1 LKATGYKEVRTL
13 RKTLLLRCL
22 FLAAAAAGFGQV
34 SFSGLDL
41 SAKDRLLFA
50 STTRSPDF
58 GAYDTLFLTDPLTKN
73 LRQLTFFPEDAL
85 ILQDKDVLQVQN
97 RFGVFRTDPGFQKMA
112 PLPAFPSFAGGSQI
126 PVGRITPIQTSPNG
140 RFLLFLRPRSSAF
153 GDLVLLEVETGTM
166 TILSQKVELSL
177 QGFPAQWS
185 PDSRFIIYGKSASL
199 YYFSLT
205 QLQQGRVMAEGLRR
219 IGDGRI
225 ASVRWGANGNLYY
238 ISGLIVYAI
247 DPDELF
253 TRALYTGFLTIG
265 KVRGKIPFEFDSNFD
280 SYWVSPDGRNL
291 LLNKGGRNLFLYAL
305 SSNDFHFVD
314 RPLALPYLYLPR
326 DTSVRRVLWS
336 PGNIVTILCEIKAAA
351 ARTSTVYRLVGDAQ
365 GRYGTITPAK
375 EEGVQDIELSPDGT
389 KVALLF
395 PDGVVVKD
403 NASWEQKAKEPH
415 PSPLHALWLGE
426 GEILIAGAYFV
437 ERWNVASDSSTL
449 IALSQPG
456 EFGFANASDDIIAR
470 TRGRIY
476 ALDETAGAWKA
487 NPQYAVREKSVA
499 SENYRVFLQ
508 ASTRGGYANI
518 VMVRDVKGLV
528 TTPLFPP
535 ETATYEAFPAKAEP
549 VDFGN
554 FTHGSRIR
562 RREVSLAFNA
572 IDSAEGLPS
581 ILNTLSAYKLRATFF
596 VNGEFIRRFPDAVRE
611 IADSGHEVGS
621 LFSAHFTMTDSRFT
635 VDKDFVKAGL
645 ARNEDDYFA
654 ASGRE
659 LSLLWHAPYYIVNS
673 EIVSAAA
680 EMNYRYVGRDI
691 DSYDWVTATE
701 ANKTKKTYLSAS
713 QLVERILSLKKPGS
727 IIPLQVGM
735 GAGGR
740 EDYLFQKLDLL
751 VNELARLGYD
761 IVPVSTLIENAR

>member
-1 LKATGYKEVRTL
+1 
-13 RKTLLLRCL
+13 
-22 FLAAAAAGFGQV
+22 
-34 SFSGLDL
+34 
-41 SAKDRLLFA
+41 
-50 STTRSPDF
+50 
-58 GAYDTLFLTDPLTKN
+58 
-73 LRQLTFFPEDAL
+73 
-85 ILQDKDVLQVQN
+85 
-97 RFGVFRTDPGFQKMA
+97 
-112 PLPAFPSFAGGSQI
+112 
-126 PVGRITPIQTSPNG
+126 
-140 RFLLFLRPRSSAF
+140 
-153 GDLVLLEVETGTM
+153 
-166 TILSQKVELSL
+166 
-177 QGFPAQWS
+177 
-185 PDSRFIIYGKSASL
+185 
-199 YYFSLT
+199 
-205 QLQQGRVMAEGLRR
+205 
-219 IGDGRI
+219 
-225 ASVRWGANGNLYY
+225 
-238 ISGLIVYAI
+238 
-247 DPDELF
+247 
-253 TRALYTGFLTIG
+253 
-265 KVRGKIPFEFDSNFD
+265 
-280 SYWVSPDGRNL
+280 
-291 LLNKGGRNLFLYAL
+291 
-305 SSNDFHFVD
+305 
-314 RPLALPYLYLPR
+314 
-326 DTSVRRVLWS
+326 
-336 PGNIVTILCEIKAAA
+336 
-351 ARTSTVYRLVGDAQ
+351 
-365 GRYGTITPAK
+365 
-375 EEGVQDIELSPDGT
+375 
-389 KVALLF
+389 
-395 PDGVVVKD
+395 
-403 NASWEQKAKEPH
+403 
-415 PSPLHALWLGE
+415 
-426 GEILIAGAYFV
+426 
-437 ERWNVASDSSTL
+437 
-449 IALSQPG
+449 
-456 EFGFANASDDIIAR
+456 
-470 TRGRIY
+470 
-476 ALDETAGAWKA
+476 
-487 NPQYAVREKSVA
+487 
-499 SENYRVFLQ
+499 
-508 ASTRGGYANI
+508 
-518 VMVRDVKGLV
+518 MVRDVKGLV